1 MQPGWSWARA
11 VRTPSDAYYIPTC
24 ANTWPAT
31 RRATST
37 SRRSRPHLRRA
48 MTAPG
53 NSGQSADASARPI
66 NILIYPQNGAGVR
79 IVALG
84 LHKAAFFNVVQALH
98 DGH

>member
-1 MQPGWSWARA
+1 
-11 VRTPSDAYYIPTC
+11 
-24 ANTWPAT
+24 
-31 RRATST
+31 
-37 SRRSRPHLRRA
+37 

-98 DGH
+98 DGHATPALASQLQRELDTSTPPTPR